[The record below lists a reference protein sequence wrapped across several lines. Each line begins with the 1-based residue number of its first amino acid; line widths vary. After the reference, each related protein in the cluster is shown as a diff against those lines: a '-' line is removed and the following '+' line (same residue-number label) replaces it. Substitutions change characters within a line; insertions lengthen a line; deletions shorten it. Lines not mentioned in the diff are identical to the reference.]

1 MAKQGKSVKQAAA
14 ELGVKPAWVRA
25 KIESGVISPARVGS
39 KRNGRFGLTDADLST
54 LRSILHAAE
63 TADPSTDALARIER
77 LESDRANLL
86 AQVAWARAIA
96 QEQQKALELERERAR
111 ALSAEVDAQRDR
123 VERLKALSVLD
134 RVLGR
139 HKRV

>member
-14 ELGVKPAWVRA
+14 ELGVKPAWIR
-25 KIESGVISPARVGS
+25 KRIEAGVVSPARIGS
-39 KRNGRFGLTDADLST
+39 KRNGRFSLSDADLDA
-54 LRSILHAAE
+54 LRGELRDAKPATDMS
-63 TADPSTDALARIER
+63 DALARIEH

-96 QEQQKALELERERAR
+96 QEQQKALELERNRAA
-111 ALSAEVDAQRDR
+111 ALAAEIDTQRDR

-134 RVLGR
+134 RILGR

>member
-1 MAKQGKSVKQAAA
+1 MAKQGMSVKQAAA

-25 KIESGVISPARVGS
+25 RIESGVVSPARIGS
-39 KRNGRFGLTDADLST
+39 KRNGRFSLSDADLDA
-54 LRSILHAAE
+54 LRTELRASSPEPGA
-63 TADPSTDALARIER
+63 SDALARIER

-96 QEQQKALELERERAR
+96 QEQQKALELERERA
-111 ALSAEVDAQRDR
+111 ATLAAEIDAQRDR

-134 RVLGR
+134 RLLGR
-139 HKRV
+139 HKSI